1 MDVGVKRNYM
11 HALEREAFIRAI
23 DAERE
28 GNLSPDER
36 EAVWSPWI
44 SLRAAAYAQ
53 SLRASLRR
61 S

>member
-1 MDVGVKRNYM
+1 MNHLQD
-11 HALEREAFIRAI
+11 LEREAFLRAI
-23 DAERE
+23 TAERT

-44 SLRAAAYAQ
+44 SLRATAYAER
-53 SLRASLRR
+53 LRASLGR

>member
-1 MDVGVKRNYM
+1 MN
-11 HALEREAFIRAI
+11 HLHSLEREAFLRAI
-23 DAERE
+23 DAERQ

-44 SLRAAAYAQ
+44 SLRGAAYQ
-53 SLRASLRR
+53 EQLRASLRR